1 MWAVK
6 KPLMFFF
13 YQPFCYHTYW
23 PISKLHPS
31 LIIRSPF
38 WLASVK
44 YWDLIGLLVRK
55 VVGFFFPP
63 RVTKLS
69 KRSFTLNCLTLNPCL
84 PHRLLSLVW
93 IKVTELNSWH
103 MSTPLPV
110 PVPPSP
116 SCPFLFCSICF
127 SLSASSVSSGLCL
140 SLGLF
145 VLTSHSRLLSLRHT
159 HTQDVMLC
167 VSVSGVLKWWWFPSE
182 EFWPLGW
189 SLGGVGS
196 RKLL

>member
-6 KPLMFFF
+6 KPLMVFF

-110 PVPPSP
+110 PPSP

-159 HTQDVMLC
+159 HRMSCC
-167 VSVSGVLKWWWFPSE
+167 VFLWVVCWSGDGFLRRNSD
-182 EFWPLGW
+182 
-189 SLGGVGS
+189 
-196 RKLL
+196 R